1 MFEPNSSRPQAEDRD
16 NHTLPSWIYN
26 DERFFQLEK
35 DEIFSRS
42 WHIACHISEIA
53 NPGDYVTLK
62 FLGERIAV
70 ARLQDGS
77 ITAFHNTCRH
87 RAHQVITG
95 ERGTCKRV
103 HVCPYHG
110 WTYGQDGGIRGIPGG
125 SEADV
130 QQVGHGL
137 LPVDH
142 EVFMGFVWIR
152 LKSEGPS
159 VAERLAGFS
168 ELLAAYRIDEM
179 VPNDDLSVE
188 EHAVDWKNMMDNY
201 LEGYHVAVG
210 HPHLNRML
218 ESAYDVEASVENGVS
233 YATQLLKD
241 HPAGGPDEFAYLSIG
256 CTAPHLP
263 GDHGRRWSYLSVFP
277 NVNIGL
283 QPDSIDYFI
292 FYPLGPGRAVFRTA
306 SFSLPNA
313 SPEVQAARVA
323 AGRIWSQVQEED
335 NQLTESVQR
344 GFEGSAYPFGYLSP
358 RETGVRAFRDWIRQR
373 LPIAREEQRP
383 SHHLVRLG

>member
-1 MFEPNSSRPQAEDRD
+1 MTENIPLHALADDRD

-26 DERFFQLEK
+26 DARFFELEK
-35 DEIFSRS
+35 QEIFASS

-53 NPGDYVTLK
+53 NPGDYITLK

-70 ARLQDGS
+70 ARLQDGRIS
-77 ITAFHNTCRH
+77 AFHNTCRH

-95 ERGTCKRV
+95 EAGNCKRV

-110 WTYGQDGGIRGIPGG
+110 WTYEQDGRLRGIPGG
-125 SEADV
+125 SEADL

-152 LKSEGPS
+152 LKAEGPS
-159 VAERLAGFS
+159 VAERLAPYA

-179 VPNDDLSVE
+179 QANGDLTVE
-188 EHAVDWKNMMDNY
+188 EHSIDWKNMMDNY

-210 HPHLNRML
+210 HPGLNQMV
-218 ESAYDVEASVENGVS
+218 EGGYDVEADVTLGTSF
-233 YATQLLKD
+233 ATHLLKET
-241 HPAGGPDEFAYLSIG
+241 PAGGPDEFAYLSVRPQ
-256 CTAPHLP
+256 ASHLP
-263 GDHGRRWSYLSVFP
+263 GDHGRRWSYLSLFP

-283 QPDSIDYFI
+283 QPDSIDYFV
-292 FYPLGPGRAVFRTA
+292 FYPQGPGRAAFRTA

-313 SPEVQAARVA
+313 QPEVQAARVA
-323 AGRIWSQVQEED
+323 AGRVWEQVQEED

-344 GFEGSAYPFGYLSP
+344 GLEGMAYQYGYLSP
-358 RETGVRAFRDWIRQR
+358 RETGVRAFRDWIRER
-373 LPIAREEQRP
+373 LPVAREEVRP
-383 SHHLVRLG
+383 APDKAKLD